1 MSYSLRIADMVEA
14 ERPRERLLQQGVRYL
29 SSAELLAILLGT
41 GQGAGKLSAVG
52 LGQLILQTLGQ
63 NGMDPLASLQTVHAQ
78 ELMAVSGVGPAK
90 ATTILAAI
98 ELGKRVFSAKPPERT
113 EITDPSVAVAA
124 LSHDLMWQQE
134 ERLALL
140 MLDNRNR
147 IVSQKLLTIGSATET
162 IADPKDIFR
171 EVIKSGAVKFMVA
184 HNHPSG
190 NLQPSQ
196 ADLDLTAQ
204 LLAAANWLNLPLLDH
219 LILGNGSYCSLREV
233 TRLWS

>member
-1 MSYSLRIADMVEA
+1 MTYSLRIADMVEA
-14 ERPRERLLQQGVRYL
+14 ERPRERLLQQGGRYL

-52 LGQLILQTLGQ
+52 LGQLILQTLSRDGA
-63 NGMDPLASLQTVHAQ
+63 DPLANLQTVHPH
-78 ELMAVSGVGPAK
+78 ELMAIAGVGPAK
-90 ATTILAAI
+90 ATSILAAI
-98 ELGKRVFSAKPPERT
+98 ELGKRVFSAKPPERA
-113 EITDPSVAVAA
+113 EITDPTVAVAA

-134 ERLALL
+134 ERLAVLL
-140 MLDNRNR
+140 LDNRNR
-147 IVSQKLLTIGSATET
+147 MIGQKLLTIGSANET

-204 LLAAANWLNLPLLDH
+204 LLTAATWLNLPLLDH
-219 LILGNGSYCSLREV
+219 LILGNGGYCSLREV
-233 TRLWS
+233 TKLWQ